1 MAREIINAIIYT
13 EVDDKIGP
21 NPEVWVPSNFP
32 KEYMNY
38 IGIKS
43 ITILSGEK
51 GLIPETLVMLPFPS
65 LNSKGLIKY
74 LHWYDENRRGG
85 EGIGS
90 ITLLFEE
97 IDDVIFYKYMNY
109 FVEPFDKV
117 AQSIIN
123 LEKINAEK
131 ENIALELLNF
141 KNTIENMLEDLRK
154 KEIAKYTTKAFPT
167 HEKGSI
173 DFKFKIIIC
182 GDPGVGKTSLI
193 LRFTENAFR
202 RTYIP
207 TLGVFVCDRV
217 FKVDNHNI
225 QLVLWDIAGQQKF
238 ELMRQQFYKGMDGAF
253 LVFDLTEK
261 SSFDNIKLWYND
273 VKKYAIKF
281 PNLIGYI
288 VGNKKDLIDDI
299 TINNNEV
306 NYLTNNLNLKY
317 LETSALTG
325 ENVQN
330 AFFNVAKSLYNL
342 VIYS

>member
-21 NPEVWVPSNFP
+21 NPLVWVPSNFP

-38 IGIKS
+38 IGIKT
-43 ITILSGEK
+43 ITILTGEK
-51 GLIPETLVMLPFPS
+51 GLIPETIVMLPFPS

-74 LHWYDENRRGG
+74 LQWYDENKRGG
-85 EGIGS
+85 RGIAS

-109 FVEPFDKV
+109 FVEPFEKL
-117 AQSIIN
+117 AQSIMN
-123 LEKINAEK
+123 LEKLNAEK
-131 ENIALELLNF
+131 ENIALELLHF
-141 KNTIENMLEDLRK
+141 KNQIETILEDLRK
-154 KEIAKYTTKAFPT
+154 KEIAKYTAQAFPT
-167 HEKGSI
+167 RADKST

-202 RTYIP
+202 RTYVS
-207 TLGVFVCDRV
+207 TLGVFVTDKI
-217 FKVDNHNI
+217 FKVDDHNI

-238 ELMRQQFYKGMDGAF
+238 ELMRQQFYKDMDGAF
-253 LVFDLTEK
+253 LVFDLTDK
-261 SSFDNIKLWYND
+261 NSFENISHWFND

-288 VGNKKDLIDDI
+288 VGNKRDLVNEIAIDE
-299 TINNNEV
+299 NEIISLS
-306 NYLTNNLNLKY
+306 NQLNLKY
-317 LETSALTG
+317 LEASALTG
-325 ENVQN
+325 ENVYT
-330 AFFNVAKSLYNL
+330 AFFNVARSLYNL

>member
-13 EVDDKIGP
+13 EVDDNIGP
-21 NPEVWVPSNFP
+21 NPLVWVPANFP

-51 GLIPETLVMLPFPS
+51 GLVPETVVMLPFPS

-74 LHWYDENRRGG
+74 LQWYDENRRGG
-85 EGIGS
+85 IGIAS
-90 ITLLFEE
+90 ITMLFEE

-109 FVEPFDKV
+109 FVEPFEKV

-123 LEKINAEK
+123 LEKPNVQE
-131 ENIALELLNF
+131 ENIALELFKF
-141 KNTIENMLEDLRK
+141 KNYIESLLEDLRK
-154 KEIAKYTTKAFPT
+154 KEIEKYTAQAFPM
-167 HEKGSI
+167 HQKDAI

-193 LRFTENAFR
+193 LQFTENAFR

-207 TLGVFVCDRV
+207 TVGVFVTDKI

-238 ELMRQQFYKGMDGAF
+238 QLMRQQFYKGLDGAF
-253 LVFDLTEK
+253 LVFDLTK
-261 SSFDNIKLWYND
+261 QNSFDNIVHWYND
-273 VKKYAIKF
+273 VKKYATKF

-288 VGNKKDLIDDI
+288 VGNKKDLGEDIIIDI
-299 TINNNEV
+299 KSINQ
-306 NYLTNNLNLKY
+306 LSNNLNLKY
-317 LETSALTG
+317 LDTSALTG
-325 ENVQN
+325 ENVYN
-330 AFFNVAKSLYNL
+330 AFFNLARSLYNL